1 MRTNTLPGTLD
12 VAICI
17 DRMHFVGI
25 VPMMRSLV
33 ANTRRPEAVFFH
45 IAVGMGEAAELGAL
59 LLAAFPEPSFR
70 YEIREFRCTPFL
82 DDYIRAGKNF
92 TYAAYTSSVMNFARF
107 YLAEIYAELGKFAYL
122 DVDLIVAG
130 DIAELFAAA
139 TLEHHDLA
147 AVPVNTFGTW
157 DGGFEPDWPYL
168 ADFDPAAPIFNNG
181 IYVTELA
188 RWRKILPRLEH
199 WMKVHRQS
207 MGEMVFGTQSIM
219 NLAFYRNLQPLAPEW
234 NVRPLGSFD
243 DIPEATLRGGKIL
256 HWAGERKPWKDDGL
270 YREYWL
276 PYAPEWA

>member
-1 MRTNTLPGTLD
+1 MNASLD

-25 VPMMRSLV
+25 VPMMRSLI
-33 ANTRRPEAVFFH
+33 ANTRRPADVFFH
-45 IAVGMGEAAELGAL
+45 IAVGIGETAELEAL
-59 LLAAFPEPSFR
+59 LGAAFPTPVFR
-70 YEIREFRCTPFL
+70 HEIREFGSTPFL
-82 DDYIRAGKNF
+82 DDFIRAGKDF

-107 YLAEIYAELGKFAYL
+107 YLGEIYPELGKFAYL

-139 TLEHHDLA
+139 TLQNHDLA
-147 AVPVNTFGTW
+147 AVPVATFGTW
-157 DGGFEPDWPYL
+157 DGFEPDFAQL
-168 ADFDPAAPIFNNG
+168 RDFDPAAPVFNNG

-188 RWRKILPRLEH
+188 QWRPNVAQLEH
-199 WMKVHRQS
+199 WMTVHRQS
-207 MGEMVFGTQSIM
+207 MADIVFGTQSMM
-219 NLAFYRNLQPLAPEW
+219 NLAFYRNLELLPAEW
-234 NVRPLGSFD
+234 NVRPLGVFD

-256 HWAGERKPWKDDGL
+256 HWAGERKPWKKDGF